1 MAHTRASDR
10 MLSIPHLWEEVFIHL
25 APQTC
30 CNRGANQISA
40 SNSSYAAKEGQ
51 RALAR
56 SARVCKAFAEPA
68 LDVLW
73 RELDDLLVLLR
84 ILPPFQKYTSRCFV
98 SPLPLQSYC

>member
-1 MAHTRASDR
+1 
-10 MLSIPHLWEEVFIHL
+10 MLSTPHLWEEVFIHL
-25 APQTC
+25 APQSC
-30 CNRGANQISA
+30 CHRGASQTSGREKPP

-73 RELDDLLVLLR
+73 RELDDFLVLLR

-98 SPLPLQSYC
+98 SLLPLQSYC